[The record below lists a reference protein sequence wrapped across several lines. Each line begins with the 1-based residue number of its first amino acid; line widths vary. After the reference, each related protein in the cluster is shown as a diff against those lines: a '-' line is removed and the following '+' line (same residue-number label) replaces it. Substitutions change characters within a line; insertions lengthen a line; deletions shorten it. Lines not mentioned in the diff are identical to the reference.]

1 LLLPFQGWTALDLAG
16 TVHQEAG
23 GDARNVMPLT
33 HTFRAL
39 AHRNFRLFF
48 LGQGVS
54 LIGTWMQQVAM
65 SWVVYEL
72 TRSGDQGGEGTS
84 AYWLGVVGFASQ
96 VPSFFLAPVAGVLVD
111 RWNRHRLII
120 LTQTLAMLQAFVL
133 AALTYYG
140 LVTVGW
146 IVALSVVLGL
156 VNAFDMP
163 ARQAFLTEMIDTRD
177 DLANAIALN
186 SSMFN
191 GARLVGPALAAAL
204 LALVG
209 AAVCFFLNGVSYI
222 AVIVALFAMRV
233 RPRAAPP
240 VKKHLYQGLREGF
253 AYVFGFAPIRAI
265 LLLVGLVSMAAMS
278 YSVLLPLVA
287 GKTLRGGPGMFGV
300 LTTAAGFGALTGAVY
315 LASRKTVLGLGRWI
329 LAAPAIMGAGL
340 IVFSFAAEPA
350 LAVVSLAVIG
360 FAMMVHM
367 AASNTVVQTIVED
380 DKRGRVMSLYTMAF
394 MGMAPLGSL
403 LAGFLADRFGPAA
416 ALRAG
421 GVACLLGSL
430 AFALQFRRVRALV
443 RPIYVS
449 MGILPEMPSGVYPA
463 VAPPS
468 PLPEPKEGGEPAG
481 AAAPQQMRQR

>member
-1 LLLPFQGWTALDLAG
+1 
-16 TVHQEAG
+16 
-23 GDARNVMPLT
+23 MPLT

-48 LGQGVS
+48 AGQTVS

-72 TRSGDQGGEGTS
+72 TRGSDQGGQDPS

-120 LTQTLAMLQAFVL
+120 LTQALAMVQAFVL
-133 AALTYYG
+133 AGLTFSG

-156 VNAFDMP
+156 INAFDMP
-163 ARQAFLTEMIDTRD
+163 ARQAFLTEMIDTKD

-204 LALVG
+204 LAAVG
-209 AAVCFFLNGVSYI
+209 AAVCFLVNGLSYV
-222 AVIVALFAMRV
+222 AVLAALLAMRV
-233 RPRAAPP
+233 PPRRSPP
-240 VKKHLYQGLREGF
+240 ARKHLYHGLREGF

-265 LLLVGLVSMAAMS
+265 LLLVGLVSMAGMS

-287 GKTLRGGPGMFGV
+287 GKTLHGGAGTFGL
-300 LTTAAGFGALTGAVY
+300 LTTAAGFGALAGAVY

-340 IVFSFAAEPA
+340 LVFSFSTEPALSLVA
-350 LAVVSLAVIG
+350 LAVVG

-367 AASNTVVQTIVED
+367 GASNTVVQTIVED

-403 LAGFLADRFGPAA
+403 LAGFLADRYGPSVAIRVGAA
-416 ALRAG
+416 AC
-421 GVACLLGSL
+421 VAGSL
-430 AFALQFRRVRALV
+430 AFALQFRRLRALV

-449 MGILPEMPSGVYPA
+449 MGILPEMASGVYPA

-468 PLPEPKEGGEPAG
+468 PLPEPAPDGVPAEMKTASDG
-481 AAAPQQMRQR
+481 SEAVSHYPRQDSNL